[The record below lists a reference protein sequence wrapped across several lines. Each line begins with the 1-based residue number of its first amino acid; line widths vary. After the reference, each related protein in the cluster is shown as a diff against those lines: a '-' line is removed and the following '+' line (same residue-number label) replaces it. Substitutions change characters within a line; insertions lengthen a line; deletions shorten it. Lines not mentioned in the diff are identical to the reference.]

1 MLQPDSFYTLGTL
14 PAEAPTIE
22 GRRAQPG
29 RCQASGHSC
38 LFSSASSSFFLLL
51 LLLLLLCPFF
61 DFLKRLSIRC
71 LKQETELTSLAT
83 ELMES

>member
-38 LFSSASSSFFLLL
+38 PPPRHAAKVSQ
-51 LLLLLLCPFF
+51 
-61 DFLKRLSIRC
+61 LKHARTSNC
-71 LKQETELTSLAT
+71 TQAPVQERAKRKTGKKRKGAEEAW
-83 ELMES
+83 

>member
-38 LFSSASSSFFLLL
+38 LFSCASSSSFFLLSVSFPFCL
-51 LLLLLLCPFF
+51 YFLLCLLVWLALF
-61 DFLKRLSIRC
+61 D
-71 LKQETELTSLAT
+71 LAC
-83 ELMES
+83 MACIA

>member
-1 MLQPDSFYTLGTL
+1 MSQPDSFYTLGTL
-14 PAEAPTIE
+14 SAEAPTIE

-29 RCQASGHSC
+29 RCQVSGHSC
-38 LFSSASSSFFLLL
+38 LFSSESSSFFL

>member
-1 MLQPDSFYTLGTL
+1 MSQPDSFYTLGTL

-38 LFSSASSSFFLLL
+38 LFSSESSSFF